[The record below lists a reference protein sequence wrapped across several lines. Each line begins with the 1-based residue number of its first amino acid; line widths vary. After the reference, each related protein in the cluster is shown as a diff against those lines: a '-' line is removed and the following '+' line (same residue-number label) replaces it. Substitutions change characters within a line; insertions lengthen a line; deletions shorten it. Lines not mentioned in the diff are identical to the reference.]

1 METPAKIFDIFSGYK
16 TAAGGILT
24 PRRKG
29 GQEMKKT
36 FYKIIAA
43 ALCLWLL
50 PLEALAAQYL
60 VPVGQVI
67 ALELRNDRVCVA
79 AFDETLGTQAQK
91 AGLQVG
97 DEILTID
104 GQSIHC
110 AQDVRRALDR
120 SDGQITLGILRNNSH
135 QELCIL
141 PQITTEGPRLGV
153 YLRQGITGIGTVTF
167 YDPATGRFG
176 SLGHG
181 VNSPKGGLAEMTGG
195 SIYPASVLSVK
206 RGKCG
211 EPGQLKGG
219 VDCPQALGTLDKNT
233 HCGVFGQ
240 AEKSW
245 DGTAL
250 EVASR
255 DEVRPGKA
263 TIRSTVNGKETR
275 DYSVEILKVYPE
287 HKAEGRN
294 MLIRVT
300 DQSLLDATG
309 GIVQG
314 MSGSPII
321 QNGKLIGAVTH
332 VLVNDPTTGYGIFI
346 ENMLDA
352 AA

>member
-1 METPAKIFDIFSGYK
+1 
-16 TAAGGILT
+16 
-24 PRRKG
+24 
-29 GQEMKKT
+29 MKKIT
-36 FYKIIAA
+36 HRIIAA

-50 PLEALAAQYL
+50 PLEALAAQQL
-60 VPVGQVI
+60 IPVGQVI
-67 ALELRNDRVCVA
+67 ALELRNDTVCVA
-79 AFDETLGTQAQK
+79 AFDETLGSHAQE
-91 AGLQVG
+91 AGLQIG

-104 GQSIHC
+104 NKNIRC
-110 AQDVRRALDR
+110 ATDVRRALEH
-120 SDGQITLGILRNNSH
+120 SDGQITLRILRNE
-135 QELCIL
+135 QERELKLL
-141 PQITTEGPRLGV
+141 PQITTDGPRLGV

-167 YDPATGRFG
+167 FDPATGQFG

-181 VNSPKGGLAEMTGG
+181 VNNAKGGLAEMTGG
-195 SIYPASVLSVK
+195 NIYPASVLSVK

-211 EPGQLKGG
+211 EPGQLRGG

-233 HCGVFGQ
+233 HCGVFGHV
-240 AEKSW
+240 EKTW
-245 DGTAL
+245 EGTAL

-255 DEVRPGKA
+255 DEIRPGKA
-263 TIRSTVNGKETR
+263 TIRSTVSGKQTR

-287 HKAEGRN
+287 NKAQGRN

-300 DQSLLDATG
+300 DKDLLEATG

-321 QNGKLIGAVTH
+321 QDGKLVGAVTH